1 MTITIIIAAHNE
13 EHRITDALHSLAE
26 QTRPADTVIVICDRC
41 TDGTAELAESYGAR
55 VLHTVGNT
63 HRKAGALNQALMT
76 VLPSLAD
83 TDSVLMMDA
92 DTALA
97 QDFLA
102 IAEERVT
109 CGTFAVGAIFL
120 AEATDTFGVTALQ
133 RNEYL
138 RYAHDLHRRH
148 ARAEVISGTAGLF
161 PVHALREI
169 VDGRRGGKLPGEGCW
184 PAGRGCS
191 GYVYSL
197 RALTEDN
204 ELTMAAKYLGYKAA
218 SPDGCTVVTEV
229 MPTLK
234 TLFYQRLRWQRGALS
249 TLRDYGLTRTTL
261 PYFIRQVLMYLGIMF
276 FPFFVTVI
284 VHAVIETGRFPWSW
298 PWFFASLLLIVERVW
313 TVRAGGL
320 RALILAIL
328 VLPEIVYD
336 MFQHYVLL
344 RAGVD
349 ELVRSDEHW
358 DHAEAQDGGREKRW
372 WPWLFIPA
380 ATMLACLAAVL
391 CIWLEVQWIVIGVIV
406 ASGIAHACLRAT
418 PLDPLVLVYGSYQL
432 ACRGCQHGGWEGD

>member
-41 TDGTAELAESYGAR
+41 TDGTTELAESYGAR

-204 ELTMAAKYLGYKAA
+204 ELTMAAKHLGYKAA

-249 TLRDYGLTRTTL
+249 TLRDYGPTKTML
-261 PYFIRQVLMYLGIMF
+261 PYFIRQVLMYLSVLF
-276 FPFFVTVI
+276 APFFVAVI

-336 MFQHYVLL
+336 IFQHYVFL
-344 RAGVD
+344 RAAAD
-349 ELVRSDEHW
+349 ELMRSDEHW
-358 DHAEAQDGGREKRW
+358 DHAEAHGRAKCW

-391 CIWLEVQWIVIGVIV
+391 CILLGIQWVVIGVIV

-432 ACRGCQHGGWEGD
+432 GLPAAQAILGEETR